1 MITIMN
7 YIMFKHQ
14 KQKKQ
19 KQKKQKQNKQKTAI
33 KKPKKYRKKN
43 IPKAIREQCWIQVFG
58 EKVNVIFIGV
68 KMK

>member
-19 KQKKQKQNKQKTAI
+19 KRQKQNKQKTAI
-33 KKPKKYRKKN
+33 KKKK
-43 IPKAIREQCWIQVFG
+43 I
-58 EKVNVIFIGV
+58 
-68 KMK
+68 